1 MSTEVTVKIRGQFFT
16 VRDKPIQKALSQ
28 SIESVTRNGAD
39 RARSILKP
47 GRGVRTGEY
56 KASIHGTITK
66 SGLGIGSIDSGN
78 NILDKFLEL
87 GRYWPSTGHRFKG
100 IFMFRKAKRTMNAIK
115 YRVLNKYMNEAVAEI
130 NR

>member
-1 MSTEVTVKIRGQFFT
+1 MPTEVTVKIRGQFFT
-16 VRDKPIQKALSQ
+16 VHDKPIQKALSE
-28 SIESVTRNGAD
+28 SVESVTRNGAD
-39 RARSILKP
+39 RAQSILKP

-56 KASIHGTITK
+56 KSSIHGTVTK

-115 YRVLNKYMNEAVAEI
+115 YKVLNKYMNDAVAEL